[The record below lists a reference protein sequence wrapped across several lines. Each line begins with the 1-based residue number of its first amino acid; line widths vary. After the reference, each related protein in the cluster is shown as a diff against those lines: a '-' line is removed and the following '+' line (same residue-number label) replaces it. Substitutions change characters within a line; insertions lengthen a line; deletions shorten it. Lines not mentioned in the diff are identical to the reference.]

1 MVDAMVRA
9 ARNATDPAAHAASH
23 LARNV
28 QSLRQARRMT
38 QQALAKAADV
48 PRSTVA
54 NMESGG
60 GNPSLAVLLKVA
72 TALGAPIDELLSPPH
87 AKVRKWPGKDL
98 AARTR
103 GRGVTLRA
111 LVPEPVPAEI
121 LELMEFAPGATM
133 AGQPHL
139 PGTREFFSLL
149 EGQMTIFVA
158 GTAHAL
164 AAGDVLGFPGNVP
177 HSYRNNDAE
186 RPARGVSV
194 VVLASAGV

>member
-1 MVDAMVRA
+1 MDATGKA
-9 ARNATDPAAHAASH
+9 AAH

-28 QSLRQARRMT
+28 LSLRQSRRMT
-38 QQALAKAADV
+38 QQGLAKTAGV

-54 NMESGG
+54 NLESGR

-87 AKVRKWPGKDL
+87 AKVRKWQGKDL
-98 AARTR
+98 VARAR
-103 GRGVTLRA
+103 GRGVSLRP
-111 LVPEPVPAEI
+111 LIPEPVPAEI

-133 AGQPHL
+133 AGSPHL
-139 PGTREFFSLL
+139 PGTREFFSCLD
-149 EGQMTIFVA
+149 GQVTIFVA

-164 AAGDVLGFPGNVP
+164 TAGDVLGFPGNVP
-177 HSYRNNDAE
+177 HSYRNIDPA